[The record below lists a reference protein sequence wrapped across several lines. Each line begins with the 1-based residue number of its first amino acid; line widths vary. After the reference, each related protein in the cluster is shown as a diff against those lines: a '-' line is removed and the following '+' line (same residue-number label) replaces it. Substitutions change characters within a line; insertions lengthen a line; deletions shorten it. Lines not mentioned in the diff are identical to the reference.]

1 MTVAVRSRYNCHTLR
16 NRTCTNGIT
25 LAHALR
31 LFRRVGL
38 PTGTVPSIV
47 RGRRSGVQVLVKKST
62 KCRKL
67 SVLKS
72 RADPQTAVIFFYYRH
87 NAMWDRRTD
96 RRQTDVIRLPRNGQ
110 RNNMKR
116 CAVNNYRIIDSS
128 TVPAGP
134 AKS

>member
-72 RADPQTAVIFFYYRH
+72 RADPQTAVIFFIIGIMPRG
-87 NAMWDRRTD
+87 TD
-96 RRQTDVIRLPRNGQ
+96 EQTDARQMLYAYHVMVSVTI
-110 RNNMKR
+110 
-116 CAVNNYRIIDSS
+116 
-128 TVPAGP
+128 
-134 AKS
+134 